1 MELAKEDSDLT
12 DAQLWTQYGYALL
25 AAITYPELPY

>member
-12 DAQLWTQYGYALL
+12 DTELWTQYGYALL